1 MGQFEINFECSR
13 HDKSQKRKVL
23 LIIMDSKKCFLLGIV
38 LFNSA
43 LLMSQFGEVEAMSN
57 RKRAEVLLSKGQCD
71 QSMQL
76 YQQVYAEDSAM
87 LDLHGIIRSY
97 TCLGKLDEA
106 ESMLNQLIF
115 MHPKDPD
122 HHFYLALNFLEYPKE
137 DSAISHFKTYIE
149 LYRQKVS
156 LTKDGTPVD
165 AKPYFY
171 ISNIYRIRML
181 RDGLTKFEKT
191 DMIYHIEEY
200 LRLNPVDEY
209 GRQWKIFIDEVREI
223 SLSNDGK
230 YHYEK

>member
-1 MGQFEINFECSR
+1 MELFEINFEYSI
-13 HDKSQKRKVL
+13 HNKSQKRKVL
-23 LIIMDSKKCFLLGIV
+23 LIIMGLKKCLLVGFMV
-38 LFNSA
+38 FKSA
-43 LLMSQFGEVEAMSN
+43 WLMSQFGEVEAMSN
-57 RKRAEVLLSKGQCD
+57 RKRAEVLLSKGQCV

-76 YQQVYAEDSAM
+76 YQQAYAEDSAM
-87 LDLHGIIRSY
+87 LDLHGVIRSY

-106 ESMLNQLIF
+106 ETMLNQLIF

-156 LTKDGTPVD
+156 VTQDGTPID

-171 ISNIYRIRML
+171 IGNIYRVRMIRE
-181 RDGLTKFEKT
+181 GLTKFEKM
-191 DMIYHIEEY
+191 DMIYHVEEY

-209 GRQWKIFIDEVREI
+209 GRQWKMFIDEVRDI
-223 SLSNDGK
+223 SPGNDGK
-230 YHYEK
+230 YYYEK